1 MNIIKN
7 LLKILPDKLY
17 LQLMYFKHFRK
28 FINFNNPKSFNEKI
42 QFLKLKYRSN
52 ELTEMADKYKVK
64 QYVSQLIG
72 NEYVIPTLG
81 VWNTTE
87 EINFD
92 ELPEK
97 FVLKCNNDSGGVVI
111 CKDKQ
116 ALNIEET
123 KKFLNSRLNNNGF
136 WYGREWPY
144 KNIKPCIIAE
154 KYMENNGQN
163 ELIDYKFFCFNGQ
176 PKVVLVC
183 SERFA
188 SNNMCKTYFDEDWNL
203 LNIME
208 ANHRTDK
215 EQKKPQSFEKMK
227 IISQKLAKDMPFV
240 RIDFYEIEGK
250 LYFGEITFFPA
261 SGLEKFKP
269 EKWNNIFGDMIDISK
284 YK

>member
-28 FINFNNPKSFNEKI
+28 FINFNNPKNFNEKI
-42 QFLKLKYRSN
+42 QYLKLKYRSN

-64 QYVSQLIG
+64 QYVSKLIG

-81 VWNTTE
+81 VWSTTE
-87 EINFD
+87 EINFN
-92 ELPEK
+92 ELPKK

-188 SNNMCKTYFDEDWNL
+188 SNNMCKTYFDENWNL

-208 ANHRTDK
+208 ANHRIDK

-227 IISQKLAKDMPFV
+227 TISQKLAKGMPFV
-240 RIDFYEIEGK
+240 RIDFYEIEGS
-250 LYFGEITFFPA
+250 LYFGEIKFFPA

>member
-28 FINFNNPKSFNEKI
+28 FINFDNPKSFNEKI

-203 LNIME
+203 LNIRE

-227 IISQKLAKDMPFV
+227 TISQKLAKDMPFV

>member
-1 MNIIKN
+1 MKLFRKLSRLI
-7 LLKILPDKLY
+7 PDRIY
-17 LQLMYFKHFRK
+17 LQIVYFKHFRK
-28 FINFNNPKSFNEKI
+28 FINFNNPKNFNEKI
-42 QFLKLKYRSN
+42 QYLKLKYRSN

-64 QYVSQLIG
+64 QYVSKLIG

-81 VWNTTE
+81 VWSTTE
-87 EINFD
+87 EINFN
-92 ELPEK
+92 ELPKK

-188 SNNMCKTYFDEDWNL
+188 SNNMCKTYFDENWNL

-208 ANHRTDK
+208 ANHRIDK

-227 IISQKLAKDMPFV
+227 TISQKLAKGMPFV
-240 RIDFYEIEGK
+240 RIDFYEIEGS

>member
-42 QFLKLKYRSN
+42 QYLKLKYRSN

-64 QYVSQLIG
+64 QYISQLIG

-87 EINFD
+87 EINFN

-188 SNNMCKTYFDEDWNL
+188 SKNMCKTYFDENWNL
-203 LNIME
+203 LDITE
-208 ANHRTDK
+208 ANHRIDK
-215 EQKKPQSFEKMK
+215 EQKKPQNFEKMK
-227 IISQKLAKDMPFV
+227 TISQKLAKDMPFV
-240 RIDFYEIEGK
+240 RIDFYEIEGR

>member
-28 FINFNNPKSFNEKI
+28 FINFNNPKNFNEKI
-42 QFLKLKYRSN
+42 QYLKLKYRSN

-64 QYVSQLIG
+64 QYVSKLIG

-81 VWNTTE
+81 VWSTTE
-87 EINFD
+87 EINFN
-92 ELPEK
+92 ELPKK

-188 SNNMCKTYFDEDWNL
+188 SNNMCKTYFDENWSL

-208 ANHRTDK
+208 ANHRIDK

-227 IISQKLAKDMPFV
+227 TISQKLAKGMPFV
-240 RIDFYEIEGK
+240 RIDFYEI
-250 LYFGEITFFPA
+250 
-261 SGLEKFKP
+261 
-269 EKWNNIFGDMIDISK
+269 D
-284 YK
+284 

>member
-28 FINFNNPKSFNEKI
+28 FINFNNPKNFNEKI
-42 QFLKLKYRSN
+42 QYLKLKYRSN

-64 QYVSQLIG
+64 QYVSKLIG

-81 VWNTTE
+81 VWSTTE
-87 EINFD
+87 EINFN
-92 ELPEK
+92 ELPKK

-188 SNNMCKTYFDEDWNL
+188 SNNMCKTYFDENWNL

-208 ANHRTDK
+208 ANHRIDK

-227 IISQKLAKDMPFV
+227 TISQKLAKGMPFV
-240 RIDFYEIEGK
+240 RIDFYEIEGS

>member
-1 MNIIKN
+1 M
-7 LLKILPDKLY
+7 
-17 LQLMYFKHFRK
+17 
-28 FINFNNPKSFNEKI
+28 
-42 QFLKLKYRSN
+42 
-52 ELTEMADKYKVK
+52 
-64 QYVSQLIG
+64 
-72 NEYVIPTLG
+72 
-81 VWNTTE
+81 
-87 EINFD
+87 
-92 ELPEK
+92 
-97 FVLKCNNDSGGVVI
+97 KCNNDSGGVVI

-188 SNNMCKTYFDEDWNL
+188 SNNMCKTYFDENWNL

-208 ANHRTDK
+208 ANHRIDK

-227 IISQKLAKDMPFV
+227 TISQKLAKGMPFV
-240 RIDFYEIEGK
+240 RIDFYEIEGS

>member
-28 FINFNNPKSFNEKI
+28 FINFNNPKNFNEKI
-42 QFLKLKYRSN
+42 QYLKLKYRSN

-64 QYVSQLIG
+64 QYVSKLIG

-81 VWNTTE
+81 VWSTTE
-87 EINFD
+87 EINFN
-92 ELPEK
+92 ELPKK

-144 KNIKPCIIAE
+144 RNVKPCIIAE

-188 SNNMCKTYFDEDWNL
+188 SNNMCKTYFDENWNL

-208 ANHRTDK
+208 ANHRIDK

-227 IISQKLAKDMPFV
+227 TISQKLAKGMPFV
-240 RIDFYEIEGK
+240 RIDFYEIEGS

>member
-28 FINFNNPKSFNEKI
+28 FINFNNPKNFNEKI
-42 QFLKLKYRSN
+42 QYLKLKYRSN

-64 QYVSQLIG
+64 QYVSKLIG

-81 VWNTTE
+81 VWSTTE
-87 EINFD
+87 EINFN
-92 ELPEK
+92 ELPKK

-188 SNNMCKTYFDEDWNL
+188 SNNMCKTYFDENWSL

-208 ANHRTDK
+208 ANHRIDK

-227 IISQKLAKDMPFV
+227 TISQKLAKGMPFV
-240 RIDFYEIEGK
+240 RIDFYEIEGS

>member
-64 QYVSQLIG
+64 QYVSRLIG

-227 IISQKLAKDMPFV
+227 TISQKLAKDMPFV

>member
-28 FINFNNPKSFNEKI
+28 FINFNNPKNFNEKI
-42 QFLKLKYRSN
+42 QYLKLKYRSN

-64 QYVSQLIG
+64 QYVSKLIG

-81 VWNTTE
+81 VWSTTE
-87 EINFD
+87 EINFN
-92 ELPEK
+92 ELPKK

-188 SNNMCKTYFDEDWNL
+188 SNNMCKTYFDENWNL

-208 ANHRTDK
+208 ANHRIDK

>member
-17 LQLMYFKHFRK
+17 LQIMYFKHFRK
-28 FINFNNPKSFNEKI
+28 FINFNNPKNFNEKI
-42 QFLKLKYRSN
+42 QYLKLKYRSN

-64 QYVSQLIG
+64 QYVSKLIG

-81 VWNTTE
+81 VWSTTE
-87 EINFD
+87 EINFN
-92 ELPEK
+92 ELPKK

-188 SNNMCKTYFDEDWNL
+188 SNNMCKTYFDENWNL

-208 ANHRTDK
+208 ANHRIDK

-227 IISQKLAKDMPFV
+227 TISQKLAKGMPFV
-240 RIDFYEIEGK
+240 RIDFYEIEGS

>member
-42 QFLKLKYRSN
+42 QYLKLKYRSN

-64 QYVSQLIG
+64 QYISQLIG

-87 EINFD
+87 EINFN

-183 SERFA
+183 SETA
-188 SNNMCKTYFDEDWNL
+188 
-203 LNIME
+203 
-208 ANHRTDK
+208 ANGN
-215 EQKKPQSFEKMK
+215 P
-227 IISQKLAKDMPFV
+227 V
-240 RIDFYEIEGK
+240 
-250 LYFGEITFFPA
+250 
-261 SGLEKFKP
+261 
-269 EKWNNIFGDMIDISK
+269 
-284 YK
+284 